1 MLSRRAW
8 WDYGTRAVQ
17 EKLFSDGI
25 CIISFIRKHLSRTS
39 DGNCE
44 ELGDSLV
51 IRNLAAC

>member
-1 MLSRRAW
+1 MLSRGAR

-25 CIISFIRKHLSRTS
+25 RIISFIRKHLSRTS
-39 DGNCE
+39 DGNCKK
-44 ELGDSLV
+44 LRDCLV